1 MRGDLIETYK
11 IITGKEKINPE
22 KFFTMAPIREEPRAR
37 KHKIY
42 KRRAKKDV
50 RRFTFT
56 QRVTNGWNSLT
67 NEIVSAEKTSEFKAL
82 LDAYTATRSLI
93 RENDIYKWN

>member
-1 MRGDLIETYK
+1 M
-11 IITGKEKINPE
+11 
-22 KFFTMAPIREEPRAR
+22 
-37 KHKIY
+37 
-42 KRRAKKDV
+42 

-93 RENDIYKWN
+93 KENDIYMWN